1 MKRTP
6 LNFHPSTFNF
16 RMPFEFTNWLLVF
29 ARVSAL
35 LAVFPVLTARNV
47 PTQLRL
53 ALGVLTA
60 FLIAPGLPP
69 MSLANVN
76 LGQFVLLMVMEV
88 GIGLIFGFVSKM
100 LFYTLDVAGAI
111 ITQEMGL
118 GMASTLNPF
127 SESRSEAPGTILYY
141 LAAILFLALDMH
153 HWLLVAFQQ
162 SYRVLPVGGA
172 GLSEALFSNVVGHTS
187 RMFLVALL
195 MSAPL
200 IAVSFV
206 ISLVFA
212 VLGRAVPQMNVF
224 TESFAIRTL
233 AGLMVFGLSLN
244 LMAVHISNWFR
255 RMPQDVMN
263 VAELLGGAGK

>member
-1 MKRTP
+1 
-6 LNFHPSTFNF
+6 
-16 RMPFEFTNWLLVF
+16 MPFEFTNWLLVF

-35 LAVFPVLTARNV
+35 LAVFPVFTARNV
-47 PTQLRL
+47 PVQLRL

-76 LGQFVLLMVMEV
+76 LGQFVLLMVKEV
-88 GIGLIFGFVSKM
+88 GVGVLFGFVARM
-100 LFYTLDVAGAI
+100 VFYMLDVAGAI

-127 SESRSEAPGTILYY
+127 SENRSEAPGTILYY
-141 LAAILFLALDMH
+141 LAAVLFLALDLH
-153 HWLLVAFQQ
+153 HWLLVALQQ

-172 GLSEALFSNVVGHTS
+172 GLSQALFNDVLAHTS

-244 LMAVHISNWFR
+244 LMAQHISNWLR
-255 RMPQDVMN
+255 RLPQDVLN
-263 VAELLGGAGK
+263 LGGLLAG

>member
-1 MKRTP
+1 V
-6 LNFHPSTFNF
+6 
-16 RMPFEFTNWLLVF
+16 PFEFANWLLVF

-53 ALGVLTA
+53 ALAVLTA

-69 MSLANVN
+69 MTLATLSLPH
-76 LGQFVLLMVMEV
+76 FVLLMVKEV
-88 GIGLIFGFVSKM
+88 GVGVLFGFVARM
-100 LFYTLDVAGAI
+100 TFYMLDVAGAI

-141 LAAILFLALDMH
+141 LAAVLFLALDLH
-153 HWLLVAFQQ
+153 HWLLVALQQ
-162 SYRVLPVGGA
+162 SYRTLPVGGA
-172 GLSEALFSNVVGHTS
+172 GMSEVLFTNVLGQTS

-206 ISLVFA
+206 FSLVFA
-212 VLGRAVPQMNVF
+212 VLGRAVPQMNIF

-244 LMAVHISNWFR
+244 LMAQHISNWLR
-255 RMPQDVMN
+255 RMPQDVLN
-263 VAELLGGAGK
+263 LAALLGG

>member
-1 MKRTP
+1 
-6 LNFHPSTFNF
+6 
-16 RMPFEFTNWLLVF
+16 MPYEFANWMLVF
-29 ARVSAL
+29 ARVGAL
-35 LAVFPVLTARNV
+35 LAVFPVFTARNV
-47 PTQLRL
+47 PPQIRL
-53 ALGVLTA
+53 ALAVLTA

-69 MSLANVN
+69 MSLAKVS
-76 LGQFVLLMVMEV
+76 LGQFVLLMVKEV
-88 GIGLIFGFVSKM
+88 GVGVLFGFVARMVFFM
-100 LFYTLDVAGAI
+100 LEVAGAI

-127 SESRSEAPGTILYY
+127 SENRSEAPGMILYY
-141 LAAILFLALDMH
+141 LAAVLFLALDMH

-172 GLSEALFSNVVGHTS
+172 GLSEALFNNVVAHTS

-200 IAVSFV
+200 VAVSFV

-233 AGLMVFGLSLN
+233 AGMMVFGLSLN
-244 LMAVHISNWFR
+244 LMAQHITNWMR
-255 RMPQDVMN
+255 HLPQDVLT
-263 VAELLGGAGK
+263 VASLLGG

>member
-1 MKRTP
+1 
-6 LNFHPSTFNF
+6 
-16 RMPFEFTNWLLVF
+16 MPFEFANWMLVF

-35 LAVFPVLTARNV
+35 LAVFPVFTARNV
-47 PTQLRL
+47 PVQLRL

-60 FLIAPGLPP
+60 FLVAPGLPP
-69 MSLANVN
+69 MSLANVS
-76 LGQFVLLMVMEV
+76 LGQFVLLMVKEV
-88 GIGLIFGFVSKM
+88 GVGVLFGFVARM
-100 LFYTLDVAGAI
+100 VFYMLDVAGAI

-118 GMASTLNPF
+118 GMAATLNPF
-127 SESRSEAPGTILYY
+127 SDSRSEAPGTILYY
-141 LAAILFLALDMH
+141 LAAVLFLALDMH
-153 HWLLVAFQQ
+153 HWLLIAFQQ

-172 GLSEALFSNVVGHTS
+172 GLSEAVFANVVGQTS

-195 MSAPL
+195 ISAPL
-200 IAVSFV
+200 VAVSFV

-244 LMAVHISNWFR
+244 LMAQHITNGLR
-255 RMPQDVMN
+255 RLPQDVLT
-263 VAELLGGAGK
+263 VAGLLGGTGQ

>member
-1 MKRTP
+1 
-6 LNFHPSTFNF
+6 
-16 RMPFEFTNWLLVF
+16 MPFEFANWLLVF

-53 ALGVLTA
+53 ALAVLTA

-69 MSLANVN
+69 MTLATLSLP
-76 LGQFVLLMVMEV
+76 QFVLLMVKEV
-88 GIGLIFGFVSKM
+88 GVGVLFGFVARM
-100 LFYTLDVAGAI
+100 TFYMLDVAGAI

-141 LAAILFLALDMH
+141 LAAVLFLALDLH
-153 HWLLVAFQQ
+153 HWLLVALQQ
-162 SYRVLPVGGA
+162 SYRTLPVGGA
-172 GLSEALFSNVVGHTS
+172 GMSEVLFTNVLGQTS

-206 ISLVFA
+206 FSLVFA
-212 VLGRAVPQMNVF
+212 VLGRAVPQMNIF

-244 LMAVHISNWFR
+244 LMAQHISNWLR
-255 RMPQDVMN
+255 RMPQDVLN
-263 VAELLGGAGK
+263 LAALLGG

>member
-1 MKRTP
+1 
-6 LNFHPSTFNF
+6 
-16 RMPFEFTNWLLVF
+16 MPFEFTNWMLVF

-35 LAVFPVLTARNV
+35 MAVFPVFNARNV

-53 ALGVLTA
+53 ALCVLIA

-69 MSLANVN
+69 MSLAKVS
-76 LGQFVLLMVMEV
+76 LFEFVLLMVKEV
-88 GIGLIFGFVSKM
+88 GVGVLFGFVARM
-100 LFYTLDVAGAI
+100 AFYMLDVAGAI

-141 LAAILFLALDMH
+141 LAAILFLALDLH

-162 SYRVLPVGGA
+162 SYQALPAGRA
-172 GLSEALFSNVVGHTS
+172 GLNEPLFANVLAQSS

-195 MSAPL
+195 MAAPL
-200 IAVSFV
+200 ISVSFV

-224 TESFAIRTL
+224 TESFAIRTI

-244 LMAVHISNWFR
+244 LMAQHISNWLR
-255 RMPQDVMN
+255 RLPHDVLN
-263 VAELLGGAGK
+263 IAGLLAG

>member
-1 MKRTP
+1 M
-6 LNFHPSTFNF
+6 
-16 RMPFEFTNWLLVF
+16 LVF

-35 LAVFPVLTARNV
+35 LAVFPVFTARNV
-47 PTQLRL
+47 PVQLRL
-53 ALGVLTA
+53 ALGVLIA
-60 FLIAPGLPP
+60 FLLAPGLPP
-69 MSLANVN
+69 MTLANVS
-76 LGQFVLLMVMEV
+76 LGQFVLLMVKEV
-88 GIGLIFGFVSKM
+88 GVGVLFGFVARM
-100 LFYTLDVAGAI
+100 AFYMLDVAGAI

-127 SESRSEAPGTILYY
+127 SENRSEAPGTILYY
-141 LAAILFLALDMH
+141 LAAVLFLALDLH

-162 SYRVLPVGGA
+162 SYQVLPAGGA
-172 GLSEALFSNVVGHTS
+172 GLSEAIFNNLLGHTS

-200 IAVSFV
+200 VAVSFV

-233 AGLMVFGLSLN
+233 AGLMVFGLSLS
-244 LMAVHISNWFR
+244 LMAQHISNWLR
-255 RMPQDVMN
+255 RLPQDVLN
-263 VAELLGGAGK
+263 LAGLLAG

>member
-1 MKRTP
+1 M
-6 LNFHPSTFNF
+6 PS
-16 RMPFEFTNWLLVF
+16 EFTNWLLVF

-35 LAVFPVLTARNV
+35 FAVFPVFTARNV

-53 ALGVLTA
+53 ALAVLTA

-69 MSLANVN
+69 MTVATLSLP
-76 LGQFVLLMVMEV
+76 QFVLLMVKEV
-88 GIGLIFGFVSKM
+88 GVGVLFGFVARM
-100 LFYTLDVAGAI
+100 TFYMLDVAGAI

-118 GMASTLNPF
+118 GMASTMNPF

-141 LAAILFLALDMH
+141 LAAVLFLALDLH
-153 HWLLVAFQQ
+153 HWLLVALQQ
-162 SYRVLPVGGA
+162 SYRTLPAGGA
-172 GLSEALFSNVVGHTS
+172 GLSEALFTNVLGQTS
-187 RMFLVALL
+187 RMFLIALL
-195 MSAPL
+195 MAAPL

-206 ISLVFA
+206 FSLVFA

-244 LMAVHISNWFR
+244 LMAQHISNWLR
-255 RMPQDVMN
+255 RLPQDVLN
-263 VAELLGGAGK
+263 LAALLGG

>member
-1 MKRTP
+1 
-6 LNFHPSTFNF
+6 
-16 RMPFEFTNWLLVF
+16 MPFEFANWLLVF

-53 ALGVLTA
+53 ALAVLTA

-69 MSLANVN
+69 MTLATLSLP
-76 LGQFVLLMVMEV
+76 QFVLLMVKEV
-88 GIGLIFGFVSKM
+88 GVGVLFGFVARM
-100 LFYTLDVAGAI
+100 TFYMLDVAGAI

-141 LAAILFLALDMH
+141 LAAVLFLALDLH
-153 HWLLVAFQQ
+153 HWLLVALQQ
-162 SYRVLPVGGA
+162 SYRTLPVGGA
-172 GLSEALFSNVVGHTS
+172 GMSEVLFANVLGQTS

-206 ISLVFA
+206 FSLVFA
-212 VLGRAVPQMNVF
+212 VLGRAVPQMNIF

-244 LMAVHISNWFR
+244 LMAQHISNWLR
-255 RMPQDVMN
+255 RMPQDVLN
-263 VAELLGGAGK
+263 LAALLGG